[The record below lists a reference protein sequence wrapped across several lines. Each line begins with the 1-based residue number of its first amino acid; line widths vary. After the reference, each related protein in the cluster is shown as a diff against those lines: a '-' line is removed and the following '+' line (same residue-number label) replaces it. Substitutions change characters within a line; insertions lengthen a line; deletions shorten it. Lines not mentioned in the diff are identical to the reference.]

1 MAKWTC
7 QYFSHLCI
15 HLLQA
20 QHLGPYLR
28 QERAGLFRALTK
40 PMPAIKA
47 NTYLHL
53 LRALSRDLKRGTGS
67 AAETLTFGLCC
78 TWPFGLLS
86 PLGPDPMR
94 KAAGLL
100 WSDVWSWLSTRHG
113 WKQPLGSGYIS
124 KAGFVGYSSIST
136 FFLPLFLPSY
146 LKAKYKMISNNCEFY
161 LSFIITSSSC
171 HISKCLFLYLCL

>member
-78 TWPFGLLS
+78 TWPFGLLRA
-86 PLGPDPMR
+86 LGPDPMR

-100 WSDVWSWLSTRHG
+100 WSDVWSWLSTRP
-113 WKQPLGSGYIS
+113 WTTAATAESNPLAQDTSQKQALSVTLQLAPSSFLYSFLPIS
-124 KAGFVGYSSIST
+124 KQNT
-136 FFLPLFLPSY
+136 RW
-146 LKAKYKMISNNCEFY
+146 
-161 LSFIITSSSC
+161 
-171 HISKCLFLYLCL
+171 